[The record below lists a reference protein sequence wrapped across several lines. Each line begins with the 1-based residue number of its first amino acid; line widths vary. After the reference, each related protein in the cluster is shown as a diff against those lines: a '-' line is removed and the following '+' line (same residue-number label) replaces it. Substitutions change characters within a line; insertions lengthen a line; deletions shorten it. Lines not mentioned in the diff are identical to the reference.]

1 MYGLNP
7 WCILMW
13 VFNVEDLLNALP
25 HVLHLC
31 GFSLVCMILC
41 RHKVEACRKPLPQ
54 TLQMN
59 GRAPDKWKIII
70 KAQFY
75 ERWLTLLYWY
85 LLHMPQHWLKSL
97 MLSSPR
103 SQIKKLT
110 RIELWHGIKPWGQ
123 ELRCTIITA
132 WLYNIKI
139 VQKEFLL
146 LKLKVKVPY
155 ISPFELIWTSFKHL
169 TLNSSASYPL
179 KV

>member
-59 GRAPDKWKIII
+59 GRAPDNWKIII

-103 SQIKKLT
+103 SQKTNLT
-110 RIELWHGIKPWGQ
+110 RFELWHGIKPRGQ
-123 ELRCTIITA
+123 ELRCTTMIA
-132 WLYNIKI
+132 WLYNIKR
-139 VQKEFLL
+139 VRKEFLL
-146 LKLKVKVPY
+146 FKLKVKVPC
-155 ISPFELIWTSFKHL
+155 ISPTDLIWTYFKHL
-169 TLNSSASYPL
+169 TLNSSARPGGA
-179 KV
+179 